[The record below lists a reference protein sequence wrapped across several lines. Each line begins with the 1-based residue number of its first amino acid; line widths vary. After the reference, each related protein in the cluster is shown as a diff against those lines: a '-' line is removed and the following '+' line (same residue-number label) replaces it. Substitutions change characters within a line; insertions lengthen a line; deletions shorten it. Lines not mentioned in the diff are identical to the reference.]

1 MHPQTRFIVS
11 CVVDSIAIESSYQR
25 QVVVDDHACIL
36 DILDTAG
43 QDDYSV
49 RPASRPSALVRA
61 LTNGVQALR
70 SQWIRSGEGYIIMY
84 SITDKSTFAEVCTCP
99 PLRPAY
105 GGSGQKTQ
113 CNSY

>member
-1 MHPQTRFIVS
+1 MFFAPANSFHCY

-49 RPASRPSALVRA
+49 LPASRPSASQCHPPECAFSDTKRRA
-61 LTNGVQALR
+61 
-70 SQWIRSGEGYIIMY
+70 
-84 SITDKSTFAEVCTCP
+84 
-99 PLRPAY
+99 
-105 GGSGQKTQ
+105 GSAQ
-113 CNSY
+113 SVDS